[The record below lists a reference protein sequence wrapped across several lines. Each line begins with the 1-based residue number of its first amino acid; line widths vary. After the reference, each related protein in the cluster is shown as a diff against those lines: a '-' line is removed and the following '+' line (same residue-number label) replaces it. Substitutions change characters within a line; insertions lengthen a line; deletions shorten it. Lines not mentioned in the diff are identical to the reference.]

1 MKGMSR
7 LTGYAITDDENQEYA
22 HLKQSIHDILTT
34 PIGSRL
40 MRRDYGSRLADLMD
54 QPTNQTL
61 LLQCY
66 SAIYTALLL
75 WEKRIDISQILINTP
90 ISSQLIIDLDFIL
103 VDTNQQASMSI
114 PLSLG
119 AINPGQSAHRF

>member
-1 MKGMSR
+1 MMSR
-7 LTGYAITDDENQEYA
+7 NSGTTLTSELNHIQ
-22 HLKQSIHDILTT
+22 QSIHDILTT

-40 MRRDYGSRLADLMD
+40 MRRDYGSRLADLID

-103 VDTNQQASMSI
+103 VDANQQASMSI

-119 AINPGQSAHRF
+119 AIN

>member
-1 MKGMSR
+1 MMSR
-7 LTGYAITDDENQEYA
+7 NSGTTLTSELNHIQ
-22 HLKQSIHDILTT
+22 QSIHDILTT

-54 QPTNQTL
+54 QPTNHTL

-66 SAIYTALLL
+66 SAIYPALLL
-75 WEKRIDISQILINTP
+75 WERRVDISQILINTP
-90 ISSQLIIDLDFIL
+90 ISSQLIIDLDFII
-103 VDTNQQASMSI
+103 VDTNQQASISI

-119 AINPGQSAHRF
+119 AIN

>member
-1 MKGMSR
+1 MSR
-7 LTGYAITDDENQEYA
+7 NSGTTLTSELSHIQ
-22 HLKQSIHDILTT
+22 QSVHDILTT

-40 MRRDYGSRLADLMD
+40 MRREYGSRLPDLMD
-54 QPTNQTL
+54 QPQNQTL

-75 WEKRIDISQILINTP
+75 WEKRIEIHQILINTP
-90 ISSQLIIDLDFIL
+90 ISSQLILDLDFVL

-119 AINPGQSAHRF
+119 AIN